1 MITPSDVTTLNRI
14 VTTDNEGLADF
25 RTFIHAA
32 SPEGFYRFIFQSGEF
47 EQKVSIYVKRQKE
60 GEVRLAYLETVPSY
74 MNDFDTNETC
84 GYIFNLNTGKT
95 DALMAYG
102 CPDSDHRQ
110 VEIWQNGRLNYY
122 ADLNLEGLT
131 GNIIFPLSSPV
142 GNYQTTCNGWCGVFE
157 GNGHVLSHFTPAANY
172 LGLFGGKLNSS
183 GVVQNLSIVDV
194 KLNKTVN
201 DTIKLN
207 GETFE
212 IVGIFETGNTFQDQG
227 GFSPLE
233 ITQDLM
239 DAEDNISSI
248 YVKLDSGANVETVEG
263 KIDSLYGEN
272 LTTISSL
279 SDLEMVRDMIDML
292 NGASWAISLLAIIIG
307 GVGIINTMLTS
318 VLERTRELGV
328 LKAVG
333 WSNRKILIMIIGESI
348 VITLVAGIIGSIC
361 GVIGVELLS
370 ATGAVSILAPV
381 YTINTFVKAFGIALI
396 VGVVGL
402 SIGFAAFTQTLR
414 IENVPTTGDGSSGSC
429 LP

>member
-1 MITPSDVTTLNRI
+1 MSFLKLILKNPFRSKSRALLAIIGIGIGIATIVALGAVTDGMIASADDTLHAGGCDFTI
-14 VTTDNEGLADF
+14 SGKSNED
-25 RTFIHAA
+25 
-32 SPEGFYRFIFQSGEF
+32 
-47 EQKVSIYVKRQKE
+47 
-60 GEVRLAYLETVPSY
+60 
-74 MNDFDTNETC
+74 
-84 GYIFNLNTGKT
+84 
-95 DALMAYG
+95 
-102 CPDSDHRQ
+102 
-110 VEIWQNGRLNYY
+110 
-122 ADLNLEGLT
+122 
-131 GNIIFPLSSPV
+131 SSPSQMSF
-142 GNYQTTCNGWCGVFE
+142 GTTTINQSYVE
-157 GNGHVLSHFTPAANY
+157 KIQNV
-172 LGLFGGKLNSS
+172 S
-183 GVVQNLSIVDV
+183 GVNRAVPIYMAILRTSESPYFTLIGMDPGNQDLAELTITKGRMYKNDSYEIILG
-194 KLNKTVN
+194 KAAAENENKTVN

-333 WSNRKILIMIIGESI
+333 WSNKKILTMIIGESI

-381 YTINTFVKAFGIALI
+381 YTINTFAKAFGIALI
-396 VGVVGL
+396 VGVIGGL
-402 SIGFAAFTQTLR
+402 YPAIKATRLPPTEALR
-414 IENVPTTGDGSSGSC
+414 YE
-429 LP
+429 

>member
-1 MITPSDVTTLNRI
+1 MSFLKLILKNPFRSKSRALLAIIGIGIGIATIVALGAVTDGMIASADDTLHAGGCDFTI
-14 VTTDNEGLADF
+14 SGKSNED
-25 RTFIHAA
+25 
-32 SPEGFYRFIFQSGEF
+32 
-47 EQKVSIYVKRQKE
+47 
-60 GEVRLAYLETVPSY
+60 
-74 MNDFDTNETC
+74 
-84 GYIFNLNTGKT
+84 
-95 DALMAYG
+95 
-102 CPDSDHRQ
+102 
-110 VEIWQNGRLNYY
+110 
-122 ADLNLEGLT
+122 
-131 GNIIFPLSSPV
+131 SSPSQMSF
-142 GNYQTTCNGWCGVFE
+142 GTTTINQSYVE
-157 GNGHVLSHFTPAANY
+157 KIQNV
-172 LGLFGGKLNSS
+172 S
-183 GVVQNLSIVDV
+183 GVNRAVPIYMAILRTSESPYFTLIGMDPGNQDLAELTITKGRMYKNDTYEIILG
-194 KLNKTVN
+194 KAAAENENKTVN

-381 YTINTFVKAFGIALI
+381 YTINTFAKAFGIALI
-396 VGVVGL
+396 VGVIGGL
-402 SIGFAAFTQTLR
+402 YPAIKATRLPPTEALR
-414 IENVPTTGDGSSGSC
+414 YE
-429 LP
+429 